1 MEDQE
6 RDATIGK
13 GLPRSR
19 AFARITVIDRFSET
33 AMLAGDEPLSISA
46 IKCAVWAGVHFLLPM
61 RTMGLNSAC
70 QHWFRNG
77 GVMGQASGYGKSE
90 RLWKKRVL
98 GRVSPQPF
106 FVSK

>member
-77 GVMGQASGYGKSE
+77 GLWNKRAVMEKASGYGKSE
-90 RLWKKRVL
+90 SWGV
-98 GRVSPQPF
+98 
-106 FVSK
+106 